1 MKVKSKKSLFIAR
14 AELGLTIK
22 ELSVKANVPTA
33 TISRVENG
41 GTLSVRSAKKL
52 CVALNKSFDTLFYVV
67 KEWFIYGEERNY

>member
-41 GTLSVRSAKKL
+41 GTLSVK
-52 CVALNKSFDTLFYVV
+52 
-67 KEWFIYGEERNY
+67 